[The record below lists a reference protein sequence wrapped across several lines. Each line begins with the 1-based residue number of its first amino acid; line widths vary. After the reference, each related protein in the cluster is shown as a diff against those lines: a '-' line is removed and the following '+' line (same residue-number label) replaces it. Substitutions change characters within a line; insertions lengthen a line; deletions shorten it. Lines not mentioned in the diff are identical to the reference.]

1 MNNLLLAVLLISSP
15 LWAGDDYKAPIAGN
29 PVVEVR
35 GTIAKVQV
43 ARGQGMPY
51 LEVNTERGPVK
62 LYLGSMRYLMQE
74 NFSPKAGEALEAK
87 GYKLGDDVVA
97 IRVELPAS
105 KKVLKLR
112 DENGW
117 PLWMG
122 GRRRGQRMGP
132 MAK

>member
-1 MNNLLLAVLLISSP
+1 MKNWLLAVLLLSSP
-15 LWAGDDYKAPIAGN
+15 LWAGEDGKSPIANN

-35 GTIAKVQV
+35 GIIAKVQV
-43 ARGQGMPY
+43 SRGQGMPH
-51 LEVNTERGPVK
+51 LEVNTARGPVK

-74 NFSPKAGEALEAK
+74 DFSPKAGEALEAK
-87 GYKLGDDVVA
+87 GYKMGEDVVA

-112 DENGW
+112 DDNGW

-122 GRRRGQRMGP
+122 GRRRGEHLNPGP
-132 MAK
+132 K

>member
-1 MNNLLLAVLLISSP
+1 MKNWLLAVLLLSSP
-15 LWAGDDYKAPIAGN
+15 LWAGDDGKPPIADN

-35 GTIAKVQV
+35 GAIAKVQV

-87 GYKLGDDVVA
+87 GYKVGEDVVA

-112 DENGW
+112 DDQGW

-122 GRRRGQRMGP
+122 GRRRGQRLGP
-132 MAK
+132 VTK

>member
-1 MNNLLLAVLLISSP
+1 MKNWLLAVLLISSP
-15 LWAGDDYKAPIAGN
+15 LWGGDDGKSPIANN

-43 ARGQGMPY
+43 SRGQGMPH
-51 LEVNTERGPVK
+51 LEVNTARGPVK

-74 NFSPKAGEALEAK
+74 DFAPKAGEALEAK
-87 GYKLGDDVVA
+87 GYKVGEDVVA

-112 DENGW
+112 DDHGW

-122 GRRRGQRMGP
+122 GRHGGERVNP
-132 MAK
+132 EPK

>member
-1 MNNLLLAVLLISSP
+1 MKNLLLAVLLISSP
-15 LWAGDDYKAPIAGN
+15 LWAGDDNKAPIAGN

-51 LEVNTERGPVK
+51 LEVTTARGPVK

-87 GYKLGDDVVA
+87 GYKVGEDVVA

-112 DENGW
+112 DDNGW

-122 GRRRGQRMGP
+122 GRRRGERLNP
-132 MAK
+132 EPK

>member
-1 MNNLLLAVLLISSP
+1 MRNFLLVALLVSP
-15 LWAGDDYKAPIAGN
+15 ALWGGDDGKPPVANN

-35 GTIAKVQV
+35 GTIAKVQI

-51 LEVNTERGPVK
+51 LEVNTANGTVK

-74 NFSPKAGEALEAK
+74 NFLPKAGEALEAK
-87 GYKLGDDVVA
+87 GYKASDGVVA

-122 GRRRGQRMGP
+122 GRWRGGRSIP
-132 MAK
+132 EPR

>member
-1 MNNLLLAVLLISSP
+1 MRDFLLVALLASP
-15 LWAGDDYKAPIAGN
+15 ALWAGDDVKPPVAN
-29 PVVEVR
+29 SSVVEVR
-35 GTIAKVQV
+35 GTIAKVQT

-51 LEVNTERGPVK
+51 LEVNTANGTVK

-74 NFSPKAGEALEAK
+74 NFLPKAGEALEAK
-87 GYKLGDDVVA
+87 GYKASDGVVA

-117 PLWMG
+117 PLWRG
-122 GRRRGQRMGP
+122 GRWRGGRSIP
-132 MAK
+132 EPR